1 MQLLTG
7 LYTLYHC
14 SAMKRCLLLF
24 AALLSTMLGMA
35 QSVQT
40 RISRYAM
47 PKETATEKVL
57 ILKMPYG
64 AYNIE
69 AMIGDTMAFK
79 NAGEMMVD
87 VICTDYP
94 AEQSLFTLNANRVKE
109 LYKTF
114 PFVKPSQINKLT
126 CYRQTGGD
134 EKEKALP
141 MFHGLVVRYR
151 AAQNDGTVKHDL
163 AKLDE
168 LLTAVEKNNRRNK
181 LPSLRGEDIPAT
193 ASVKPVEPAAA
204 APGKPPYYDPS
215 MSLKGKRITY
225 IIGDADYLHTTF
237 RIPDSITILDFKTA
251 FKKDLIS
258 KRVYQ
263 QFKDRSES
271 YLTLYVPLEEEMP
284 VERMET
290 ADDSTADVPAIKLP
304 DSAIIKTISRN
315 HWKNITVVADVT
327 GSMYPYNG
335 QLLVWLQ
342 LHSVDSLTGN
352 IVVFND
358 GDNRPDDKKKAGKT
372 GGIYFRSCRT
382 YQDAKALVETTMQKG
397 AGGDFPE
404 NVIEALLLAEQQFP
418 SAGSNVLIADNWADI
433 RDKEL
438 MSRLTKPV
446 KVIVCGV
453 KSNQVNVDYLNLAF
467 KTKGSLHLIE
477 QDITELSLLKEGAV
491 LKIGKTSY
499 RIINGSFTELDIN
512 GDPVT
517 AL

>member
-14 SAMKRCLLLF
+14 SAMKKCLFFF
-24 AALLSTMLGMA
+24 AGLVAASLCMA

-69 AMIGDTMAFK
+69 AIIGDTLAFK

-94 AEQSLFTLNANRVKE
+94 TEQSLFTLNANRVKE

-114 PFVKPSQINKLT
+114 SFINPSQVNKLT

-141 MFHGLVVRYR
+141 MFHGVVVRYR
-151 AAQNDGTVKHDL
+151 AAQNERTATQDL
-163 AKLDE
+163 VKLDE
-168 LLTAVEKNNRRNK
+168 LLTAADKYNRRKK

-193 ASVKPVEPAAA
+193 PSVKPVEPAA
-204 APGKPPYYDPS
+204 PGSGKPPYYDPS
-215 MSLKGKRITY
+215 MSLKGKKITY
-225 IIGDADYLHTTF
+225 IVGDADYLHHRF
-237 RIPDSITILDFKTA
+237 SIPDSITILDFKTA

-258 KRVYQ
+258 KKVYQ
-263 QFKDRSES
+263 QFKDYSES
-271 YLTLYVPLEEEMP
+271 YLTLYVPLEEDIP
-284 VERMET
+284 AERMEEEE
-290 ADDSTADVPAIKLP
+290 DSIAVVPAIQLP

-315 HWKNITVVADVT
+315 QWTNIAVVADVT

-342 LHSVDSLTGN
+342 LHSVDSFTGN
-352 IVVFND
+352 FVCFND
-358 GDNRPDDKKKAGKT
+358 GDNRPDDKKKPGKT
-372 GGIYFRSCRT
+372 GGIYFKSCRN
-382 YQDAKALVETTMQKG
+382 YQDAKALVETAMQKG

-418 SAGSNVLIADNWADI
+418 ATESNVLIADNWADI

-438 MSRLTKPV
+438 MNRLTKPV

-453 KSNQVNVDYLNLAF
+453 KSNQVNVDYLNLAL
-467 KTKGSLHLIE
+467 KTKGSLHLME
-477 QDITELSLLKEGAV
+477 QDITHLSLLKEGAV

-512 GDPVT
+512 GEPVT
-517 AL
+517 TL